1 MATEQ
6 FYLEEGFPFH
16 SRKLEQM
23 KDFLKEFDL
32 TYDSQIQYSVFL
44 KTASGELAG
53 CGSRH
58 ENTLKCI
65 AINPDFQGEGCLQLI
80 MTQLVKNAF
89 EQGFSHLFLFTKPMY
104 RQMFSDMGFY
114 AITETDDMLLMEN
127 RKDGICQYL
136 QEEAKSFLDYKDSSI
151 GSIVMN
157 ANPFTYGHQYLV
169 ETAAKACDYLHVF
182 VLSTDSSEFP
192 SDVRLELVKQG
203 CAHLPNV
210 FVHGSSDYLISHAT
224 FPDYFLKDKATATE
238 KAAVLDLQIFGTYF
252 KEAFHITRRFVGE
265 EPFSLITRA
274 YNEQMKKLLPT
285 LGIKVTEI
293 PRCRKEDTVISATFV
308 RQKFLEGE
316 YSLLKK
322 FVPVSTYDYLASP
335 AGKELRNILLTKET
349 TSGESL

>member
-1 MATEQ
+1 MEQ

-23 KDFLKEFDL
+23 KNFLKEFDL

-65 AINPDFQGEGCLQLI
+65 AINPSFQGEGCLQLI

-89 EQGFSHLFLFTKPMY
+89 EQGISHLFLFTKPIY
-104 RQMFSDMGFY
+104 QQMFSDMGFY
-114 AITETDDMLLMEN
+114 AITETEDMLLMEN
-127 RKDGICQYL
+127 RKNGIQQYL
-136 QEEAKSFLDYKDSSI
+136 QEEARNLPDCEGNSI

-169 ETAAKACDYLHVF
+169 EAAAKSCDYLHVF

-203 CAHLPNV
+203 CTHLPNV

-252 KEAFHITRRFVGE
+252 KKTFHITHRFVGE
-265 EPFSLITRA
+265 EPFSMITRA
-274 YNEQMKKLLPT
+274 YNEQMKKILPSFD
-285 LGIKVTEI
+285 IKVMEV
-293 PRCRKEDTVISATFV
+293 PRCKKENTVISATFV

-322 FVPVSTYDYLASP
+322 FVPASTYNYLVSP
-335 AGKELRNILLTKET
+335 AGKKLRNSLVSKKA
-349 TSGESL
+349 TSGVSL

>member
-1 MATEQ
+1 MEQ

-23 KDFLKEFDL
+23 KDFLKGFDL

-44 KTASGELAG
+44 KTASGKVAG

-65 AINPDFQGEGCLQLI
+65 AINPEFQGEGCLQLI

-89 EQGFSHLFLFTKPMY
+89 EQGISHLFLFTKPMY
-104 RQMFSDMGFY
+104 KQMFSDMGFY

-127 RKDGICQYL
+127 RKDGIRQYL
-136 QEEAKSFLDYKDSSI
+136 QEEAKNFLAYKDSSI

-157 ANPFTYGHQYLV
+157 ANPFTFGHQYLV

-252 KEAFHITRRFVGE
+252 KDAFHITRRFVGE

-274 YNEQMKKLLPT
+274 YNEQMKKLLPSF
-285 LGIKVTEI
+285 GIKVTEI
-293 PRCRKEDTVISATFV
+293 PRCRKEDTIISATFV

-316 YSLLKK
+316 YALLKK

-335 AGKELRNILLTKET
+335 AGKELRNILLAKET
-349 TSGESL
+349 ASGESL